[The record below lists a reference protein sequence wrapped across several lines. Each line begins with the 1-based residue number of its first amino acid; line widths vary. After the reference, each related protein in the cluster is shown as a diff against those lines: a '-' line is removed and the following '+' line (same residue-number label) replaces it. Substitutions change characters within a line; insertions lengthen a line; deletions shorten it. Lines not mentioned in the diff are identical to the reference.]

1 MAYKL
6 KPNKSIMSRFK
17 VTKRGKLKRHHA
29 KTSHLM
35 SARSSK
41 TKRRLG
47 RPAILYEG
55 LARNLRK
62 HIGDE
67 LLAITGLQQMF
78 FGLRETGSLRRGT
91 PRFRDRKQNRALREI
106 QQGETAA
113 PGDQRKRD

>member
-1 MAYKL
+1 MGYKL

-35 SARSSK
+35 SARTSK

-47 RPAILYEG
+47 RPAILHEG

-62 HIGDE
+62 YIGMGHKDPAKTE
-67 LLAITGLQQMF
+67 HEKALAMKKKENPQ
-78 FGLRETGSLRRGT
+78 
-91 PRFRDRKQNRALREI
+91 
-106 QQGETAA
+106 TATA
-113 PGDQRKRD
+113 

>member
-6 KPNKSIMSRFK
+6 KPNKAILSRFK

-35 SARSSK
+35 SGRTSK

-47 RPAILYEG
+47 RPAVLYEG

-62 HIGDE
+62 HIGMGHKHPGKIE
-67 LLAITGLQQMF
+67 HEKAIAM
-78 FGLRETGSLRRGT
+78 
-91 PRFRDRKQNRALREI
+91 KQKENPQVA
-106 QQGETAA
+106 TAS
-113 PGDQRKRD
+113 

>member
-1 MAYKL
+1 MGYKL
-6 KPNKSIMSRFK
+6 KPNKAILSRFK

-35 SARSSK
+35 SARNAK

-62 HIGDE
+62 HIGMSHKSPRRIE
-67 LLAITGLQQMF
+67 HEKAIAMKQKENQQQ
-78 FGLRETGSLRRGT
+78 TS
-91 PRFRDRKQNRALREI
+91 NA
-106 QQGETAA
+106 
-113 PGDQRKRD
+113 

>member
-6 KPNKSIMSRFK
+6 KPNKSILSRFK

-35 SARSSK
+35 SGRNSK

-55 LARNLRK
+55 LARNLRTAMGMGHRHPAQTEHQK
-62 HIGDE
+62 A
-67 LLAITGLQQMF
+67 LAMKKKENPQ
-78 FGLRETGSLRRGT
+78 
-91 PRFRDRKQNRALREI
+91 PA
-106 QQGETAA
+106 TA
-113 PGDQRKRD
+113 K

>member
-6 KPNKSIMSRFK
+6 KPNKSILSRFK

-35 SARSSK
+35 SARNAK

-47 RPAILYEG
+47 RPAILHEG

-62 HIGDE
+62 HIGM
-67 LLAITGLQQMF
+67 GHKHP
-78 FGLRETGSLRRGT
+78 LREEHE
-91 PRFRDRKQNRALREI
+91 KALAMKKLANKEP
-106 QQGETAA
+106 ANA
-113 PGDQRKRD
+113 

>member
-1 MAYKL
+1 MGYKL
-6 KPNKSIMSRFK
+6 KPNKSMLSRFK

-47 RPAILYEG
+47 RPAVLHEG

-62 HIGDE
+62 YMGMAHKHPAKVEHE
-67 LLAITGLQQMF
+67 LAMAEAKKEITA
-78 FGLRETGSLRRGT
+78 
-91 PRFRDRKQNRALREI
+91 K
-106 QQGETAA
+106 
-113 PGDQRKRD
+113 

>member
-62 HIGDE
+62 HIGMGHKHPAQIE
-67 LLAITGLQQMF
+67 QQKALAMKKKENPQL
-78 FGLRETGSLRRGT
+78 
-91 PRFRDRKQNRALREI
+91 A
-106 QQGETAA
+106 TA
-113 PGDQRKRD
+113 

>member
-1 MAYKL
+1 MGYKL

-35 SARSSK
+35 SARTSK

-47 RPAILYEG
+47 RPAILHEG

-62 HIGDE
+62 HIGMGHKHPAKTE
-67 LLAITGLQQMF
+67 HEKALAMKKKENPQ
-78 FGLRETGSLRRGT
+78 
-91 PRFRDRKQNRALREI
+91 
-106 QQGETAA
+106 TATA
-113 PGDQRKRD
+113 